1 MELLDKKNEMEAG
14 LAFSRQSVVFDG
26 YDAGNTIIQY
36 KRKRVREHVLRH
48 MPASGS
54 ILELNSGTGED
65 AGFFGGLGYRVHAT
79 DISEGMQQQLKE
91 KMMRQGLTDQVTAEL
106 CSFNSLGDLKEKGPY
121 DCIFS
126 NFAGLNCTN
135 RLDEVLASLAP
146 LVKPGGQVTLVI
158 LPGFSL
164 WETLLVFKGKF
175 RTAFR
180 RWWSS
185 GGAKSHVEGV
195 HFKCWYY
202 SPSYVVRHLAPEFDL
217 MDLEGLCTFVPPSY
231 IEHFA
236 EKRPVLYRWL
246 CGVEDRLRSKWP
258 WRSIGDYYIIS
269 FRKCSI

>member
-14 LAFSRQSVVFDG
+14 LAFSRQSVVFDE

-48 MPASGS
+48 MPDSGS
-54 ILELNSGTGED
+54 ILELNSGTGVD
-65 AGFFGGLGYRVHAT
+65 ASFFAGQGYRVHAT
-79 DISEGMQQQLKE
+79 DIAVGMQQQLKE
-91 KMMRQGLTDQVTAEL
+91 KVLRLGLNDKVTAEL

-135 RLDEVLASLAP
+135 RLDEVLASFAP

-158 LPGFSL
+158 LPPFSL
-164 WETLLVFKGKF
+164 WETLMIFKGKF

-180 RWWSS
+180 RLLSFR
-185 GGAKSHVEGV
+185 GAKSHVEGV

-217 MDLEGLCTFVPPSY
+217 VDLEGLCTIVPPSY

-236 EKRPVLYRWL
+236 EKRPALYKWL
-246 CGVEDRLRSKWP
+246 CRMEDRLKSKWP

-269 FRKCSI
+269 FRKFPM